1 MKPTRFAATA
11 YIIFKDK
18 VLLVNHPKIKRWLPV
33 GGKVDPDETPDQAVL
48 REIKEEVGLDVKI
61 MAQKEVLSNKVVS
74 YRYAQ
79 LEDLGKKFHFDFI
92 YYAKS
97 DTDTIQ
103 LDAEISEAKWFTYTD
118 YLKIKDELFDDV
130 KKELE
135 IIYLQEM
142 PYNPYMLI
150 NKKNID
156 KIKDNDFEIV
166 VVNHCDTKTERFI
179 QHLKQLFDTKIY
191 FICKRYSYD
200 KTSAKNIS
208 KLVENKDFFDT
219 DVILSE
225 LNRHNKKILV
235 FDLSG
240 IFYNLSKDIT
250 DSKRISLI
258 EDTKNGLKEKNDNIP
273 RISIATSNLKK
284 LIENPLVAKGI
295 FDAFITYSRDY
306 NYEFGLNKRV
316 LILGTG
322 SIGSYLINILEK
334 RFTHVCGYDTDI
346 VTSAKM
352 LLNNHDMIKDIDKV
366 STYDIIFSTT
376 GTDSALDLDH
386 LKILKDNVYL
396 INCSTNNAE
405 FSQDQIKQYKIK
417 DDGLTEIITI
427 DNKRINLLNSGY
439 PINFYKQT
447 GTDSKAIDTVFAY
460 MIDSLVEWITNN
472 KQNDNVDIST
482 DTITKKETSEK
493 YIRYFFNSY
502 VRH

>member
-1 MKPTRFAATA
+1 MKPTKFAATA

-18 VLLVNHPKIKRWLPV
+18 VLLINHPKIKRWLPV

-61 MAQKEVLSNKVVS
+61 MARKEVLSNKVVS

-97 DTDTIQ
+97 DTYT
-103 LDAEISEAKWFTYTD
+103 LKMDAEISEAKWFTYND
-118 YLKIKDELFDDV
+118 YLEIKDELFEDV

-135 IIYLQEM
+135 IIFLQEI

-150 NKKNID
+150 NKENID
-156 KIKDNDFEIV
+156 KIKEIDFEIV
-166 VVNHCDTKTERFI
+166 VINHCDTKTERFI

-191 FICKRYSYD
+191 FICKKYSYCETAA
-200 KTSAKNIS
+200 KTIS
-208 KLVENKDFFDT
+208 KITENNDFFDT
-219 DVILSE
+219 KNIIAS
-225 LNRHNKKILV
+225 LNKHNKKILV

-240 IFYNLSKDIT
+240 IFYNITKDIT
-250 DSKRISLI
+250 NNKRIFLI
-258 EDTKNGLKEKNDNIP
+258 EDTKNGHNIHNDNLP

-334 RFTHVCGYDTDI
+334 RFTHVCGYDVDI
-346 VTSAKM
+346 VASAKM
-352 LLNNHDMIKDIDKV
+352 LLNNHDMIKDLDKV

-376 GTDSALDLDH
+376 GIDSALDLNH
-386 LKILKDNVYL
+386 LKVLKDNVYL

-405 FSQDQIKQYKIK
+405 FSQEQIKKYKVAN
-417 DDGLTEIITI
+417 DGLTEIINLN
-427 DNKRINLLNSGY
+427 NKRINLLNSGN

-460 MIDSLVEWITNN
+460 MIDSLVEWIIFTEQ
-472 KQNDNVDIST
+472 KDKVDIST
-482 DTITKKETSEK
+482 DDIMQKETSEK
-493 YIRYFFNSY
+493 YIRHFFNSY
-502 VRH
+502 VR

>member
-18 VLLVNHPKIKRWLPV
+18 VLLINHPKIKRWLPV

-61 MAQKEVLSNKVVS
+61 MARKEVLSNKVVS

-92 YYAKS
+92 YYARS
-97 DTDTIQ
+97 DIDTIK

-135 IIYLQEM
+135 IIYLQEI

-150 NKKNID
+150 NKENID

-179 QHLKQLFDTKIY
+179 QQLKQLFDTKIY
-191 FICKRYSYD
+191 FICKKYSYNE
-200 KTSAKNIS
+200 TSAKNIS
-208 KLVENKDFFDT
+208 QMTENKDFFDT
-219 DVILSE
+219 DTLISE
-225 LNRHNKKILV
+225 LNKHDKKILV

-240 IFYNLSKDIT
+240 IFYNVTKSIT
-250 DSKRISLI
+250 NLKRICLI
-258 EDTKNGLKEKNDNIP
+258 EDTKNGLNIHNDDVP

-322 SIGSYLINILEK
+322 SIGSYLLNILEK
-334 RFTHVCGYDTDI
+334 RFTHVCGYDIDI
-346 VTSAKM
+346 LTSAKM
-352 LLNNHDMIKDIDKV
+352 LLANHDMIKDIEKI
-366 STYDIIFSTT
+366 STYDIIFGTT
-376 GTDSALDLDH
+376 GDDSALDINH
-386 LKILKDNVYL
+386 LKILKDNVFL
-396 INCSTNNAE
+396 INCSTNNSE
-405 FSQDQIKQYKIK
+405 FSQEQIKKHKITK
-417 DDGLTEIITI
+417 EGLTEIIKINDKT
-427 DNKRINLLNSGY
+427 INLLNLGN

-447 GTDSKAIDTVFAY
+447 GTDRKAIDTVFAY
-460 MIDSLVEWITNN
+460 MIDSLVEWMINS
-472 KQNDNVDIST
+472 KQKATVDISA
-482 DTITKKETSEK
+482 DDIIQKETSEK

-502 VRH
+502 VR